1 VFYRRKFTLI
11 ELLVVVAI
19 IAILAALL
27 LPALQQAKRTAKDTV
42 CKGNLKQI
50 GVGALGYDMDYQML
64 MPVGNYNVARK
75 GYVNSYDPIKVSFG
89 VLTQDYLGARNA
101 KVDTAYA
108 SSSEPA
114 RYGLALRFQSSD
126 VVNCPFR
133 PAAPA
138 NAGDAANGRKTN
150 TQGMGYAYYNGSAY
164 DRKISASK
172 SQEMLKNFES
182 VTGRGLGGIAAIF
195 GDTSDNGYPGED
207 NNRYSTANHKKN
219 GAPAEISSHAEANAW
234 LDNSNVVHVDGHVEM
249 YSFKPVIIGSW
260 SAGSWCYKQSGSLGN
275 PVVNPASNVQPFCD
289 SDGNNTVGP
298 AHLNEIIFGPFTRT
312 VP

>member
-1 VFYRRKFTLI
+1 MIARNNFTLI

-27 LPALQQAKRTAKDTV
+27 LPALHQAKRTAKDAV

-50 GVGALGYDMDYQML
+50 GVGTLGYDMDYQML
-64 MPVGNYNVARK
+64 MPVGNYNSARK
-75 GYVNSYDPIKVSFG
+75 GYVNSYDQLKVSFG

-108 SSSEPA
+108 ASSEPA
-114 RYGLALRFQSSD
+114 QYGLALRFQSSD

-138 NAGDAANGRKTN
+138 NSGDAANGRKTN
-150 TQGMGYAYYNGSAY
+150 TQGMGYGYYTGSAY
-164 DRKISASK
+164 DRKISSSK
-172 SQEMLKNFES
+172 SQEMLRNFQG
-182 VTGRGLGGIAAIF
+182 VTGRDLGGIAAIF

-207 NNRYSTANHKKN
+207 NNRYSNANHKKN
-219 GAPAEISSHAEANAW
+219 GAPADVTSHAQANAW
-234 LDNSNVVHVDGHVEM
+234 LDNSNVVHVDGHVSS
-249 YSFKPVIIGSW
+249 YSIKPLLIGSW
-260 SAGSWCYKQSGSLGN
+260 AAESWCYKQSGSLGN

-289 SDGNNTVGP
+289 ADGLISSN
-298 AHLNEIIFGPFTRT
+298 LMIFGPFTRT
-312 VP
+312 VLP